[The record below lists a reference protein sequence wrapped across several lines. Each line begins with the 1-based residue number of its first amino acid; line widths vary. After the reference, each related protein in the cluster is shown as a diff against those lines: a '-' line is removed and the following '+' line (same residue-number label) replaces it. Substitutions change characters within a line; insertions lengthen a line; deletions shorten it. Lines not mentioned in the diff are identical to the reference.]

1 MEIGRRGFI
10 AAVLGFLVDRIL
22 PRPVVEGM
30 QCCRYPGPV
39 RELDEEEVR
48 KVGPWAG

>member
-10 AAVLGFLVDRIL
+10 GAILGFLVDRIL
-22 PRPVVEGM
+22 PRPVVEAIHVH
-30 QCCRYPGPV
+30 RYPGPV

-48 KVGPWAG
+48 KIGPWAG